1 MTTIATRR
9 FGHLT
14 ATIEPNEDREGVN
27 CFVSAGRAASS
38 LAVLEDFGALS
49 PDEAHE
55 EAVAQSDIDAIRSWA
70 DGFGY

>member
-1 MTTIATRR
+1 MTSKR

-27 CFVSAGRAASS
+27 CWVYAGRASAS
-38 LAVLEDFGALS
+38 LACLEDNGSLS

-55 EAVAQSDIDAIRSWA
+55 VAVKQEVIDRIRSWA
-70 DGFGY
+70 DANGYND